1 MLYKISINKA
11 VTFPIRHFPSAMA
24 EMESCI
30 SPDPSWDLPCLPT
43 FNHSII
49 FIFSQVMLSSL
60 FKEVELFHA
69 KSVTLTLMYEEEEI
83 DTAATLNFD
92 PMEIKA
98 YQVKLK

>member
-1 MLYKISINKA
+1 
-11 VTFPIRHFPSAMA
+11 
-24 EMESCI
+24 
-30 SPDPSWDLPCLPT
+30 
-43 FNHSII
+43 
-49 FIFSQVMLSSL
+49 MLSSL

-98 YQVKLK
+98 YQVKLKWGMSACDFKNVSKPPDRSV

>member
-1 MLYKISINKA
+1 
-11 VTFPIRHFPSAMA
+11 
-24 EMESCI
+24 
-30 SPDPSWDLPCLPT
+30 
-43 FNHSII
+43 
-49 FIFSQVMLSSL
+49 MLSSL

>member
-1 MLYKISINKA
+1 MNIKGKLNYNKKKCSFF
-11 VTFPIRHFPSAMA
+11 T
-24 EMESCI
+24 
-30 SPDPSWDLPCLPT
+30 
-43 FNHSII
+43 
-49 FIFSQVMLSSL
+49 QVMLSSL